1 MLIYHKFKTGY
12 LDESGDSGKKG
23 SKSLVLTY
31 MCTDDNKKIAKIIKK
46 AREGLKRTKRGLR
59 WLNKHG
65 EIKFSGFPDEHLR
78 QKTIES
84 LSKLDI
90 QIKFIAIEKKNN
102 VIHPTEK
109 IDILKELIVANVRDG
124 ESIPHK
130 IIADKDYFYNKKI
143 AYFIIRDFKEREYK
157 SKDGKT
163 RTKFAY
169 KLELIEKDIFK
180 EDDNYDIIVKIKHEN
195 SRQNTELQALDL
207 ISGSIFQEIENK
219 DKTYTNILKKHN
231 KNIKG
236 FIRQVVK

>member
-1 MLIYHKFKTGY
+1 MLDCHKFKTGY
-12 LDESGDSGKKG
+12 LDESGDSGKMG

-31 MCTDDNKKIAKIIKK
+31 MCTDDNKKIAKIMKK
-46 AREGLKRTKRGLR
+46 AREGLKRTKKGLR

-78 QKTIES
+78 QKILES

-90 QIKFIAIEKKNN
+90 QIKFIAIEKKNKA
-102 VIHPTEK
+102 IHPTEK
-109 IDILKELIVANVRDG
+109 ISILKELIVANVRDG

-130 IIADKDYFYNKKI
+130 IIADKDYFNNKKI
-143 AYFIIRDFKEREYK
+143 AYFIIRDFKEKEYHG
-157 SKDGKT
+157 KDGKT
-163 RTKFAY
+163 RSRFSY

-180 EDDNYDIIVKIKHEN
+180 KDDNYNIIVKIRHEN
-195 SRQNTELQALDL
+195 SRQNIELQALDL

-219 DKTYTNILKKHN
+219 DKTYTRILKKHN

-236 FIRQVVK
+236 FIRQIVK